1 MSLYQLVLII
11 HILSAIVGLG
21 PGFVL
26 TYIAMHAQTL
36 EELKHAYYIRNR
48 VHLFVRAGGVLLLV
62 TGLLMGILNPGLFR
76 QFWYLMSLIIYL
88 IALALA
94 PLTLILNARPVSDI
108 LAEAKGPE
116 IPEEYTQAKQKLFM
130 YEHLTNAL
138 FIVIIII
145 MIIKPFA

>member
-1 MSLYQLVLII
+1 MSFYQLILII

-36 EELKHAYYIRNR
+36 EELRHAYYIRNR

-62 TGLLMGILNPGLFR
+62 TGLLMGALNPVLFSE
-76 QFWYLMSLIIYL
+76 FWYLASLLIYL

-94 PLTLILNARPVSDI
+94 PLTLILNSRPVSEI
-108 LAEAKGPE
+108 LSEAKGPE
-116 IPEEYTQAKQKLFM
+116 IPEEYNEAKKKLFL

-138 FIVIIII
+138 FIVIIIV
-145 MIIKPFA
+145 MIVKPFA